1 MHTVTIPN
9 TVNVTVSKF
18 MGFKGTAPKKVA
30 KSKQLVL
37 ASAVVKSHKTQVTE
51 KQLDSK
57 QIRVHAPTRSKD
69 VKTYSTAGVS
79 VWKGV
84 MKVRFANT
92 LEARIKVLQRN
103 EHTDV
108 RIVAVTP
115 GTKAEVAQQLLTHEE
130 FQDKWAQN
138 TIKQFLA
145 KNS

>member
-1 MHTVTIPN
+1 MNTVAIPN
-9 TVNVTVSKF
+9 TVNVTVNKF

-37 ASAVVKSHKTQVTE
+37 ASDVVHSHKTQVTE
-51 KQLDSK
+51 QQLNSK
-57 QIRVHAPTRSKD
+57 AIRVHAPTRSKD
-69 VKTYSTAGVS
+69 AKTYSTAGVS
-79 VWKGV
+79 VWKGI
-84 MKVRFANT
+84 MKVRFANS
-92 LEARIKVLQRN
+92 LENRIKVLQRN

-108 RIVAVTP
+108 RIVSVTP
-115 GTKAEVAQQLLTHEE
+115 GTKTEVAQQLLTHEE